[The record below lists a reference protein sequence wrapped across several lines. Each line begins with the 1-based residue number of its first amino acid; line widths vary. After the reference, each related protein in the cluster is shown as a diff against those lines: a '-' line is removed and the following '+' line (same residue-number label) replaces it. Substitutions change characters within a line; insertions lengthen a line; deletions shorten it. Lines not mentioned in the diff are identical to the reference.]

1 MERFF
6 DHAEINHGRLYPNI
20 ETLVGYD
27 LMDKSEI
34 DGRTNAHDVTTKV
47 DGWFETPEPATN
59 SGSTVCW
66 TVASRRLS
74 PMEGRPMSDVDSPG
88 RDATARR
95 ATTWRV

>member
-34 DGRTNAHDVTTKV
+34 DGRTNAHDVTDEGRRLVRNARARDEQWV
-47 DGWFETPEPATN
+47 DGVLDR
-59 SGSTVCW
+59 SQSTA
-66 TVASRRLS
+66 VADGGQAD
-74 PMEGRPMSDVDSPG
+74 E
-88 RDATARR
+88 
-95 ATTWRV
+95 